1 MGPTSKFIG
10 KRIISLIPTIF
21 GVILVTFILSR
32 IVPGN
37 PALILIGPEVNGTE
51 LKIIEAELGLNKP
64 LYIQF
69 FLYLWQLL
77 HFNLG
82 YSYILGQ
89 PVNYEVAI
97 RFPASLELGLAS
109 MIISIPI
116 AVVTGV
122 YAALRVNKVG
132 DHTSRILSLLGI
144 SMPVFWIEIVMILV
158 FYTYLGVA
166 PAPYGQLS
174 QSLTPP
180 TRITG
185 MTILDS
191 LLELNFPDFL
201 NATWHIILPA
211 VGLSF
216 ASIATLSRVI
226 RSSMLDILNR
236 DYMRTS
242 VAIGL
247 PRKIIVNKYALRNAL
262 LPGITVAAIQA
273 GAIISGV
280 VLTETVFS
288 WQGLG
293 LFAVQAI
300 DQLDYPSVMAV
311 VLISGLLFAFFNFL
325 ADLIYAYV
333 DPRVRVG

>member
-1 MGPTSKFIG
+1 MGGTSKFLIL
-10 KRIISLIPTIF
+10 RTISLIPTIF

-51 LKIIEAELGLNKP
+51 LKVLEAELGLNKP
-64 LYIQF
+64 LYVQF
-69 FLYLWQLL
+69 FIYLWQLL

-82 YSYILGQ
+82 YSYLLGQ
-89 PVNYEVAI
+89 SVNYEVAL

-109 MIISIPI
+109 MVLSLPI
-116 AVVTGV
+116 AVITGV
-122 YAALRVNKVG
+122 YAALRANKAG
-132 DHTSRILSLLGI
+132 DHASRVLSLLGI
-144 SMPVFWIEIVMILV
+144 SMPVFWIEIVMILI

-166 PAPYGQLS
+166 PAPFGQLS
-174 QSLTPP
+174 ANLTPP
-180 TRITG
+180 ARITG
-185 MTILDS
+185 MEILDS
-191 LLELNFPDFL
+191 LLELNFVDFF

-211 VGLSF
+211 VGLSL

-226 RSSMLDILNR
+226 RSSMLDVLNR
-236 DYMRTS
+236 DFMRTS

-247 PRKIIVNKYALRNAL
+247 PKKIIVNKYALRNAL

-325 ADLIYAYV
+325 ADIIYAWV
-333 DPRVRVG
+333 DPRVRL

>member
-1 MGPTSKFIG
+1 MGGTSKFLIL
-10 KRIISLIPTIF
+10 RTLSLIPTIF
-21 GVILVTFILSR
+21 GIILVTFILSR

-51 LKIIEAELGLNKP
+51 LKVLEAELGLNKP
-64 LYIQF
+64 LYVQF
-69 FLYLWQLL
+69 FIYLWQLI

-82 YSYILGQ
+82 YSYLLGQ
-89 PVNYEVAI
+89 SVNYEVAL

-109 MIISIPI
+109 MIISLPI
-116 AVVTGV
+116 AVVTGI
-122 YAALRVNKVG
+122 YAALRVNRAG
-132 DHTSRILSLLGI
+132 DHASRVLSLLGI
-144 SMPVFWIEIVMILV
+144 SMPVFWIEIVMILI
-158 FYTYLGVA
+158 FYTYLGIA
-166 PAPYGQLS
+166 PAPFGQLS
-174 QSLTPP
+174 SNLTPP
-180 TRITG
+180 VRITG
-185 MTILDS
+185 MEILDS
-191 LLELNFPDFL
+191 LLELNFVDFF

-211 VGLSF
+211 VGLSL

-226 RSSMLDILNR
+226 RSSMLDVLNR
-236 DYMRTS
+236 DFMRTS

-247 PRKIIVNKYALRNAL
+247 PKRVIVNKYALRNAL

-293 LFAVQAI
+293 LYAVQAI

-325 ADLIYAYV
+325 ADIIYAWV
-333 DPRVRVG
+333 DPRVRL